1 MAWSAAVGL
10 FGSVLFMMILGWFFD
25 LLTGA
30 SPVGLVGGIIIGSGI
45 GFYQFF
51 RTTSQIFKKD

>member
-1 MAWSAAVGL
+1 MALSAGIGL
-10 FGSVLFMMILGWFFD
+10 FGSVVFMLILGWLFD

-30 SPVGLVGGIIIGSGI
+30 SPFGIVFGIIIGAGI

-51 RTTSQIFKKD
+51 RLTSQIFKK